1 MRQPGGAGTVR
12 ETAPSLPRSPMVIAA
27 TASDSDIQ
35 LLVSS
40 VLNWQPRGFFDSGFN
55 PGSGALSFG
64 PGLLGLL
71 SQARE
76 S

>member
-1 MRQPGGAGTVR
+1 MR
-12 ETAPSLPRSPMVIAA
+12 APAPTLPQSPAVMAA

-40 VLNWQPRGFFDSGFN
+40 VLNWQPRGFFDGGFN